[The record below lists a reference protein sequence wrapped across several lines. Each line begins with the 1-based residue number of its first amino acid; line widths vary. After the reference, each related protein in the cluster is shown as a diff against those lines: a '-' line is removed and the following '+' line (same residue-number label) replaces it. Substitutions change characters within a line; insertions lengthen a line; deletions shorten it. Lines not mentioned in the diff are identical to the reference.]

1 MIGTEALRDRVVE
14 ALEEAKAEELAVL
27 DVRDR
32 TTITV
37 YMIVA
42 TGRSDRHVR
51 GISDRVREVL
61 RACPEVTV
69 AEEASRD
76 WVLLDIGGDVLLHIM
91 LPETRVFYS
100 LEKLWTMPMGQ
111 GRPEAP

>member
-1 MIGTEALRDRVVE
+1 MNGADALRDRVVE
-14 ALEEAKAEELAVL
+14 ALEDAKAEELAVL

-32 TTITV
+32 TTITI

-42 TGRSDRHVR
+42 SGRSDRHVR
-51 GISDRVREVL
+51 GIADRIRECL
-61 RACPEVTV
+61 RAGPKVSV

-91 LPETRVFYS
+91 LPETRAFYS
-100 LEKLWTMPMGQ
+100 LEKLWTMPAQ
-111 GRPEAP
+111 RRERAD